1 MENLLNAK
9 IMSDLKLN
17 IDEFVEKQV
26 DFFDILKRP
35 IKTFAFG
42 FWISICILS
51 NPVAINIITGKVPKP
66 KPAIITA
73 PCSAEP
79 LANDQVRTE

>member
-35 IKTFAFG
+35 IKTFAFEKCLLRRVLNTLLCEE
-42 FWISICILS
+42 IQQLQKKI
-51 NPVAINIITGKVPKP
+51 
-66 KPAIITA
+66 
-73 PCSAEP
+73 
-79 LANDQVRTE
+79 ANMGNKQYLDSFE